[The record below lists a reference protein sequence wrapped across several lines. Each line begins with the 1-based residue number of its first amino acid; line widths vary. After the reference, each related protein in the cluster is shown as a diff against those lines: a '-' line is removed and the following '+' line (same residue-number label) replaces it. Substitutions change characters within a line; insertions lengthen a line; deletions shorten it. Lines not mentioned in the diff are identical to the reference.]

1 MLFTLASFC
10 LPPLLVFGVY
20 HLLTWFNVFGIN
32 GLPFWKRVAMASAI
46 CHVLL
51 ASGFFAFSYFDFQAH
66 SRLEPEEGKFGPY
79 LFNRS
84 DFWRLMTIFDTAPML
99 AIIVLFSVLDRAGIN
114 PPGLLG
120 WTMAITYIVGTLQW
134 FFLGGGIGALL
145 ERFFEGLK
153 TPEPEDEE
161 WN

>member
-32 GLPFWKRVAMASAI
+32 RRTFWKRVAISSAV

-51 ASGFFAFSYFDFQAH
+51 ASGFFGFSYFDFLAH
-66 SRLEPEEGKFGPY
+66 LRLEPEGANFGPY
-79 LFNRS
+79 LFDRS
-84 DFWRLMTIFDTAPML
+84 DFWRLITLFDTASML
-99 AIIVLFSVLDRAGIN
+99 VILGLSSILFRAGIN
-114 PPGLLG
+114 PPAFLS
-120 WTMAITYIVGTLQW
+120 WIVTITYIVGTLQW
-134 FFLGGGIGALL
+134 FVLGGGVGALM
-145 ERFFEGLK
+145 EKFFEGLK

-161 WN
+161 WF

>member
-20 HLLTWFNVFGIN
+20 HLLTWFDVFGIN
-32 GLPFWKRVAMASAI
+32 ERAFWKRVAMASAI

-51 ASGFFAFSYFDFQAH
+51 ASGFFVFSYFDFQAH
-66 SRLEPEEGKFGPY
+66 LRVEAEDARFGPY
-79 LFNRS
+79 LFNRT
-84 DFWRLMTIFDTAPML
+84 DFWRLLTIFDTTPML
-99 AIIVLFSVLDRAGIN
+99 VIIVLFSALDRAGIN

-120 WTMAITYIVGTLQW
+120 WTLAITYIAGTLQW
-134 FFLGGGIGALL
+134 FLVGGAIGALL

>member
-20 HLLTWFNVFGIN
+20 HLLTWFDVLEIN
-32 GLPFWKRVAMASAI
+32 ESAFWKRLAIASAI
-46 CHVLL
+46 CHLLL
-51 ASGFFAFSYFDFQAH
+51 ASGFFAFSYFDFQTH
-66 SRLEPEEGKFGPY
+66 LRLQAEEAGFGPY

-99 AIIVLFSVLDRAGIN
+99 VIIVLFSLLDRAGIN

-120 WTMAITYIVGTLQW
+120 WTIAITYIVGTLQW
-134 FFLGGGIGALL
+134 FLLGGGIGALL
-145 ERFFEGLK
+145 ERFFEGLR

-161 WN
+161 WF

>member
-32 GLPFWKRVAMASAI
+32 ELPFWKRVAMASAI

-66 SRLEPEEGKFGPY
+66 LRLGAEEARFGPY

-99 AIIVLFSVLDRAGIN
+99 AIILSFSILDRAGIN

-134 FFLGGGIGALL
+134 FLLGGGIGALL
-145 ERFFEGLK
+145 EKFFEGLK
-153 TPEPEDEE
+153 TPEPEDEG
-161 WN
+161 WF